1 LIARGQTGRVMK
13 VSRQGIIEIASH
25 EAIVDMPYRDSKGIW
40 TIGIGHTASAGPPDP
55 SQMPRGRRI
64 PLSEIFRIF
73 AADLATFEKRV
84 NKAVKVPVAQH
95 EFDALTSFDFNSGG
109 IDRATLVRHLNSG
122 DRAKAATAFMNW
134 SKPPEI
140 IDRRTKEME
149 LFRSGHYSSSGKLNV
164 YPADNNGHVLWRRG
178 KTVDASKILD
188 PSVFE
193 GAPEAPLYSAPVI
206 LRIGS
211 TGDAVALVQKKV
223 GVEADGWFGP
233 ITEAAVKDYQR
244 SEGLVPDGIVGPI
257 TMKAMRMARPRRL
270 MGWRHRSRNQEEP
283 TQY

>member
-1 LIARGQTGRVMK
+1 MIARGPNRAVMR

-95 EFDALTSFDFNSGG
+95 EFDALTSFDFNTGG

-122 DRAKAATAFMNW
+122 DRAKAATTFMNW

-149 LFRSGHYSSSGKLNV
+149 LFRSGHYSSSGKVNV

-178 KTVDASKILD
+178 KTVDASNILD
-188 PSVFE
+188 PSVLKD
-193 GAPEAPLYSAPVI
+193 APEAPLYSAPVI

-257 TMKAMRMARPRRL
+257 TMNAMRL
-270 MGWRHRSRNQEEP
+270 QSVLVSGLIGVS
-283 TQY
+283 

>member
-1 LIARGQTGRVMK
+1 MLGAKPGWVMK

-55 SQMPRGRRI
+55 SQMPRGRRM
-64 PLSEIFRIF
+64 PLSEIFGIF
-73 AADLATFEKRV
+73 TADLATFEKRV

-95 EFDALTSFDFNSGG
+95 EFDALTSFDFNTGG

-140 IDRRTKEME
+140 IERRTKEME
-149 LFRSGHYSSSGKLNV
+149 LFRSGHYSSSGKVNV

-188 PSVFE
+188 RVSSKTPRRPRYIPLLSYFALDPPETQLPWCRRKWAWRQMAGSV
-193 GAPEAPLYSAPVI
+193 LSRK
-206 LRIGS
+206 LRSRITS
-211 TGDAVALVQKKV
+211 DPK
-223 GVEADGWFGP
+223 GWSR
-233 ITEAAVKDYQR
+233 T
-244 SEGLVPDGIVGPI
+244 IVGPI
-257 TMKAMRMARPRRL
+257 TMKAMRL
-270 MGWRHRSRNQEEP
+270 RSA
-283 TQY
+283 

>member
-1 LIARGQTGRVMK
+1 MK

-84 NKAVKVPVAQH
+84 HKAVKVPVAQH

>member
-1 LIARGQTGRVMK
+1 MK

-40 TIGIGHTASAGPPDP
+40 TIGTGHTASAGPPDP

-95 EFDALTSFDFNSGG
+95 EFDALTSFDFNTGG
-109 IDRATLVRHLNSG
+109 IDSATLVRHLNSG

-149 LFRSGHYSSSGKLNV
+149 LFRSGHYSSSGKVNV

-178 KTVDASKILD
+178 KTVHASKILD
-188 PSVFE
+188 PSVFKD
-193 GAPEAPLYSAPVI
+193 APEAPLYSAPVI

-233 ITEAAVKDYQR
+233 ITEDAVKDYQR

-257 TMKAMRMARPRRL
+257 TMKAMRL
-270 MGWRHRSRNQEEP
+270 RSAWPKEALGS
-283 TQY
+283 

>member
-1 LIARGQTGRVMK
+1 MR

-95 EFDALTSFDFNSGG
+95 EFDALTSFDFNTGG

-149 LFRSGHYSSSGKLNV
+149 LFRSGHYSSSGKVNV
-164 YPADNNGHVLWRRG
+164 YLADNNGHVTLRG
-178 KTVDASKILD
+178 SPACVHRGRVSSN
-188 PSVFE
+188 PS
-193 GAPEAPLYSAPVI
+193 LC
-206 LRIGS
+206 
-211 TGDAVALVQKKV
+211 Q
-223 GVEADGWFGP
+223 
-233 ITEAAVKDYQR
+233 
-244 SEGLVPDGIVGPI
+244 GIVP
-257 TMKAMRMARPRRL
+257 
-270 MGWRHRSRNQEEP
+270 
-283 TQY
+283 

>member
-1 LIARGQTGRVMK
+1 MK

-25 EAIVDMPYRDSKGIW
+25 EAIVDMPYRDFKGIW
-40 TIGIGHTASAGPPDP
+40 TIGIGHTANAGPPDP
-55 SQMPRGRRI
+55 SQMPRGRRV

-95 EFDALTSFDFNSGG
+95 EFDALTSFDFNTGG
-109 IDRATLVRHLNSG
+109 IDRATLVRHLNNG

-149 LFRSGHYSSSGKLNV
+149 LFRTGRYSSRGKVNV
-164 YPADNNGHVLWRRG
+164 YPADKNGRVLWRRG
-178 KTVDASKILD
+178 KTVDASTILD

-193 GAPEAPLYSAPVI
+193 GAPEAPLS
-206 LRIGS
+206 LRSRDIAHRIHGRCCSFGAEESGYGRRWLVRSYHGS
-211 TGDAVALVQKKV
+211 RG
-223 GVEADGWFGP
+223 
-233 ITEAAVKDYQR
+233 
-244 SEGLVPDGIVGPI
+244 EGLSAIQTVGP
-257 TMKAMRMARPRRL
+257 
-270 MGWRHRSRNQEEP
+270 GRNCRADHYEGQC
-283 TQY
+283 QSKSA

>member
-1 LIARGQTGRVMK
+1 MK

-55 SQMPRGRRI
+55 SQMARGRRI

-95 EFDALTSFDFNSGG
+95 EFDALTSFDFNTGG

-149 LFRSGHYSSSGKLNV
+149 LFRSGHYNSSGKVNV

-193 GAPEAPLYSAPVI
+193 GAPVAPLYSAPVI

-257 TMKAMRMARPRRL
+257 TMKAMRL
-270 MGWRHRSRNQEEP
+270 QSVLVSGLIGVS
-283 TQY
+283 

>member
-1 LIARGQTGRVMK
+1 MK

-55 SQMPRGRRI
+55 FQMPRGRRV
-64 PLSEIFRIF
+64 PLSEIFRVF
-73 AADLATFEKRV
+73 ATDLATFEKRV

-95 EFDALTSFDFNSGG
+95 EFDALTSFDFNTGG
-109 IDRATLVRHLNSG
+109 IDRAALVRHLNNG
-122 DRAKAATAFMNW
+122 GAKAATAFMNW

-149 LFRSGHYSSSGKLNV
+149 LFRSGHYSSGGKVSV
-164 YPADNNGHVLWRRG
+164 YPADKNGQVLWQRG
-178 KTVDASKILD
+178 KRVDASKILD
-188 PSVFE
+188 PSVLA

-211 TGDAVALVQKKV
+211 TGDAVAL
-223 GVEADGWFGP
+223 
-233 ITEAAVKDYQR
+233 
-244 SEGLVPDGIVGPI
+244 
-257 TMKAMRMARPRRL
+257 
-270 MGWRHRSRNQEEP
+270 
-283 TQY
+283 

>member
-1 LIARGQTGRVMK
+1 MASGIAVNGRTLIAKGLNRAVMK

-64 PLSEIFRIF
+64 SLSEIFRIF

-95 EFDALTSFDFNSGG
+95 EFDALTSFDFNTGG
-109 IDRATLVRHLNSG
+109 IDRAALVRHLNRG

-149 LFRSGHYSSSGKLNV
+149 LFRSGHYSSSGKVNV

-178 KTVDASKILD
+178 KTIDASKILD

-223 GVEADGWFGP
+223 GVKADGWFGP

-257 TMKAMRMARPRRL
+257 TMKAMRL
-270 MGWRHRSRNQEEP
+270 
-283 TQY
+283 Y

>member
-1 LIARGQTGRVMK
+1 MR

-25 EAIVDMPYRDSKGIW
+25 EAIVDMPYRNSKGIW

-95 EFDALTSFDFNSGG
+95 EFDALTSFDFNTGG
-109 IDRATLVRHLNSG
+109 IDRATLVRHLTSG
-122 DRAKAATAFMNW
+122 DRAKAATTFMNW

-149 LFRSGHYSSSGKLNV
+149 LFRSGHYSSSGKVNV

-188 PSVFE
+188 PSFFE
-193 GAPEAPLYSAPVI
+193 DAPEAPLYSAPVI

-257 TMKAMRMARPRRL
+257 TMNAMRL
-270 MGWRHRSRNQEEP
+270 QSVLVSGLIGVS
-283 TQY
+283 